1 MQNIL
6 IDSIKDDTILFTV
19 EQREENYA
27 FAGRLLSFKTIKVV
41 NNFLSIST
49 KEWPR
54 FYKEM
59 NKQSAIY
66 NLKFK
71 SPKLFNTI
79 RNIEETVPY
88 AITKNERFI
97 LIRCELGSNVS
108 IWCIQNNVIIPGV
121 IKRDYQTHTNVEMP
135 MTEAYRLIDIISEI
149 RAIGVKFTIDE
160 NVLKYATEQN
170 IQRNTLD
177 KIALATDTE
186 YPDVLNTI
194 TLRPFQKVG
203 ATFIEATGGRAIVC
217 DEMGLGKSAQFLAY
231 VAKNNLSAVI
241 VVPASLK
248 INWVRYIK
256 QYLNEDAYVCSG
268 RQPTGVDFDFIMN
281 KKYKFVIINYDIL
294 GSNIESKDKQGFF
307 TQIYPWAI
315 LINASGYDCI
325 GLDEFHK
332 IKNVDA
338 KRTQAAITLT
348 AKHIVGLSGTPILNR
363 PQEAWPILH
372 LLDKET
378 FPNYGRF
385 ENQYGAKNGYVRNL
399 KELQSLLKTRMIR
412 RTKKDVMKE
421 LPAILRVNEFVEL
434 NDADKKRYQK
444 VLTGIYESL
453 SGNRFDVQNL
463 LVQIMRLKQICAQA
477 KMEATAEH
485 AQELNESMEG
495 DYKKVIIFSQFVEC
509 VTFIK
514 NYLGNECVSF
524 TGADGG
530 DYRMAQC
537 DAFQNDEKIKYLVCT
552 TQVAAEGLNLTKAG
566 AVVFNDL
573 MWTPAAHQQAEGRA
587 YGRLNDAHAISSY
600 YMIVANSIED
610 FIQSLLASKLAVIE
624 AVVDGTN
631 SIRANESMFNEVL
644 EYLKNG
650 G

>member
-6 IDSIKDDTILFTV
+6 IESIKNDTILFST
-19 EQREENYA
+19 EKREDNYA
-27 FAGRLLSFKTIKVV
+27 FAGRMMSFKSIKLDGDT
-41 NNFLSIST
+41 LSISV

-54 FYKEM
+54 FYVEM

-71 SPKLFNTI
+71 SPKLFNAI
-79 RNIEETVPY
+79 RNIEDAIPY
-88 AITKNERFI
+88 SISKSERFI
-97 LIRCELGSNVS
+97 LIRCEQGTNVAL
-108 IWCIQNNVIIPGV
+108 WCLHNNAVIPGV
-121 IKRDYQTHTNVEMP
+121 IKRDYQNHTNVEMP
-135 MTEAYRLIDIISEI
+135 LTEAYRLIDIISEI
-149 RAIGVKFTIDE
+149 RTMGIKFTIDE
-160 NVLKYATEQN
+160 ATLKYATEQN
-170 IQRNTLD
+170 IQRNALD
-177 KIALATDTE
+177 KIALSEDVD
-186 YPDVLNTI
+186 YPDILKTI
-194 TLRPFQKVG
+194 TMRPFQKVG
-203 ATFIEATGGRAIVC
+203 ATFIEATNGRCIVC

-256 QYLNEDAYVCSG
+256 QYLNEEAYVCSG

-281 KKYKFVIINYDIL
+281 KKYKYVVINYDIL
-294 GSNIESKDKQGFF
+294 GGAIETKDKQGFTETIF
-307 TQIYPWAI
+307 PWAI

-338 KRTQAAITLT
+338 KRTKAAITLT

-378 FPNYGRF
+378 FPSFSRF
-385 ENQYGAKNGYVRNL
+385 EYQYGARNGYVKNL
-399 KELQSLLKTRMIR
+399 KELQNLLKSRMIR

-421 LPAILRVNEFVEL
+421 LPAILRVNELVEL
-434 NDADKKRYQK
+434 NDKDKKRYQT
-444 VLTGIYESL
+444 VLRGIYESL
-453 SGNRFDVQNL
+453 SGARFDVQNI

-485 AQELNESMEG
+485 AQELYDSMEG

-509 VTFIK
+509 VTYIK
-514 NYLGNECVSF
+514 NFLGNECVSF
-524 TGADGG
+524 TGEDGG
-530 DYRMAQC
+530 DYRMRQC
-537 DAFQNDEKIKYLVCT
+537 DAFQNDEKIKFLVCT

-587 YGRLNDAHAISSY
+587 YGRLNDAHPISSY
-600 YMIVANSIED
+600 YMLVEDSIEEY
-610 FIQSLLASKLAVIE
+610 IQQLLAKKLAVIE

-631 SIRANESMFNEVL
+631 TVRANESVFNDVL